1 MQQTI
6 MALLLLAVSVSLGAL
21 AAGIELTDDA
31 GRVVRLE
38 RPARRVVSLA
48 PHITENLFSA
58 GAGDRIVGTVNYS
71 DYPQAARAI
80 RQVGGYD
87 NVNIELI
94 HALKP
99 DLIIIWEEGNQKVQ
113 YDQLQALGHTI
124 YVDYPRDFDGIA
136 RSIRNF
142 GVLTGN
148 EASADAAAASLLDS
162 MRGLRE
168 RFGARP
174 PVSVFYQVWPEP
186 LITVN
191 DRQIIGQSIALCGGR
206 NIFAQLDS
214 LSPSVGRE
222 DVIAADPQ
230 VIIASGMNETR
241 PQWLDEWARWPT
253 LQAVRDKHLFF
264 IPPDII
270 QRHTT
275 RLLEGTTL
283 LCEQLDQVRR
293 GQAAAGDRR

>member
-1 MQQTI
+1 MLQRI
-6 MALLLLAVSVSLGAL
+6 LWLLLLVASASLRAL

-58 GAGDRIVGTVNYS
+58 GVGDRIVGTVNYS
-71 DYPQAARAI
+71 DYPEAARAI
-80 RQVGGYD
+80 PQVGGYD

-94 HALKP
+94 HVLKP
-99 DLIIIWEEGNQKVQ
+99 DLIIVWEEGNQKVQ
-113 YDQLQALGHTI
+113 YDQLQALGYTI
-124 YVDYPRDFDGIA
+124 YVDYPRDFEGIA

-142 GVLTGN
+142 GILTGN
-148 EASADAAAASLLDS
+148 EAAAYAAAANLLDS

-168 RFGARP
+168 RFGSRA
-174 PVSVFYQVWPEP
+174 PVTAFYQVWPEP

-191 DRQIIGQSIALCGGR
+191 DRQIIGQSIRLCGGR

-214 LSPSVGRE
+214 LSPSVSIE
-222 DVIAADPQ
+222 DVLAADPE
-230 VIIASGMNETR
+230 VIIASGMNEQR
-241 PQWLDEWARWPT
+241 PEWLDEWTRWPF
-253 LQAVRDKHLFF
+253 LRAIREGHLFF
-264 IPPDII
+264 IPPDVI

-283 LCEQLDQVRR
+283 LCEQLEQVRR
-293 GQAAAGDRR
+293 EKAAVGDR

>member
-1 MQQTI
+1 MLQRI
-6 MALLLLAVSVSLGAL
+6 MLLLLLAASASFGAL

-58 GAGDRIVGTVNYS
+58 GVGDRIVGTVNYS

-80 RQVGGYD
+80 PQVGGYD

-99 DLIIIWEEGNQKVQ
+99 DLIIVWEEGNQKVQ
-113 YDQLQALGHTI
+113 YDQLQALGYTI
-124 YVDYPRDFDGIA
+124 YVDYPRDFEGIA

-142 GVLTGN
+142 GILTGN
-148 EASADAAAASLLDS
+148 EAAADAAAANLLDS

-168 RFGARP
+168 RFGSRA
-174 PVSVFYQVWPEP
+174 PVTAFYQVWPEP

-191 DRQIIGQSIALCGGR
+191 DRQIIGQSIRLCGGR

-214 LSPSVGRE
+214 LSPSVSIE
-222 DVIAADPQ
+222 DVLAADPE
-230 VIIASGMNETR
+230 VIIASGMNERR
-241 PQWLDEWARWPT
+241 PEWLDEWTRWPF
-253 LQAVRDKHLFF
+253 LRAVREGHLFF
-264 IPPDII
+264 IPPDVI

-283 LCEQLDQVRR
+283 LCEQLEQVRR
-293 GQAAAGDRR
+293 EKAAAGDR

>member
-1 MQQTI
+1 MLQTI
-6 MALLLLAVSVSLGAL
+6 MSLLLLGASVSLGAL

-38 RPARRVVSLA
+38 RPAQRVVSLA

-58 GAGDRIVGTVNYS
+58 GVGDRIVGTVNYS

-99 DLIIIWEEGNQKVQ
+99 DLIVVWEEGNQKVQ

-124 YVDYPRDFDGIA
+124 YVDYPRDFEGIA

-142 GVLTGN
+142 GILTGN
-148 EASADAAAASLLDS
+148 ATVADAAAASLLDS

-168 RFGARP
+168 RFGART

-191 DRQIIGQSIALCGGR
+191 DRQIIGQSIRLCGGR
-206 NIFAQLDS
+206 NVFAQLDS

-230 VIIASGMNETR
+230 VIIASGMNEQR
-241 PQWLDEWARWPT
+241 PQWLDEWARWPK

-270 QRHTT
+270 QRHTA

-283 LCEQLDQVRR
+283 LCEQLEQVRR
-293 GQAAAGDRR
+293 EEAAAGERR